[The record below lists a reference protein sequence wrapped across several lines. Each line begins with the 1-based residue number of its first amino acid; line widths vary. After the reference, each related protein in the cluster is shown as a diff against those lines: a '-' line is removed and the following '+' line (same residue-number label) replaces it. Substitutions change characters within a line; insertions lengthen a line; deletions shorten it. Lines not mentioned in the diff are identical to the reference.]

1 MRRNLLK
8 RFGKNMPE
16 LLQNAIYIPEADQYL
31 VSTHRHDF
39 VTHVF
44 DDGSEIS
51 CDGGNEYARRV
62 GGNKKGESAGAFRT
76 LSEINRYE
84 ERVITD
90 EDKVDYIRNHL
101 LWGTRGKNGDEP
113 LTFRPIKELALRKGG
128 ADHMRAILRE
138 SGDAM
143 HPIRKQVIEYWLKEA
158 ETVTDKNVNWT

>member
-1 MRRNLLK
+1 
-8 RFGKNMPE
+8 MPE
-16 LLQNAIYIPEADQYL
+16 LIQNAIYIPEADKYL

-39 VTHVF
+39 QTHTF

-51 CDGGNEYARRV
+51 VDGGSGPDSYARRV

-84 ERVITD
+84 ERIITD
-90 EDKVDYIRNHL
+90 EDNIDHIRDNL
-101 LWGTRGKNGDEP
+101 LWGTRGKNGDQP

-128 ADHMRAILRE
+128 ADHMKAILRDVGE
-138 SGDAM
+138 FM

-158 ETVTDKNVNWT
+158 EAVTDKNVNWT